1 MEKIILNLHLESNEV
16 VPLIIEFIRRLIPSL
31 KPEEIRYNLKQA
43 AAHVGES
50 EKSLTCRTG
59 PCSTFSQRPRL
70 HFRNQRAG
78 ALLPR
83 ILQTSLPEKMLMKK
97 SKKDAA
103 EMITSIFFVL
113 LTSLTRQTCGQSW
126 T

>member
-50 EKSLTCRTG
+50 EKSLTRHADLGLVARSHKGRGCTFEIKELDRYCLEYYKR
-59 PCSTFSQRPRL
+59 PCL
-70 HFRNQRAG
+70 
-78 ALLPR
+78 
-83 ILQTSLPEKMLMKK
+83 KK
-97 SKKDAA
+97 
-103 EMITSIFFVL
+103 
-113 LTSLTRQTCGQSW
+113 W
-126 T
+126 